1 MKLIVTESLLSDLEE
16 FGILK
21 KNYTKIS
28 YVDLKDYRTP
38 LFETENLKFVYDKF
52 FQLTDE
58 NKSDLNH
65 YENFIFQI
73 KKSNLNKFNDISQEI
88 EILYSNLKKK
98 NINPWDLSNSIFN
111 VNKNYELDAIQ
122 NFTSDENTFKTFLS
136 YLSKEL
142 VRIKLLYQ
150 FDTPYVSKILNEKI
164 DFKYKDA
171 KLKKNKINENQIDKS
186 LNLINKI
193 ENNLISNSFESTVA
207 KRFLVA
213 IKKNLE
219 T

>member
-1 MKLIVTESLLSDLEE
+1 MKLIVTESLLSDLDE

-52 FQLTDE
+52 FHLTDE

-73 KKSNLNKFNDISQEI
+73 KKSNLSKFNDISQEI

-171 KLKKNKINENQIDKS
+171 TLKKNKINENQIDKS

>member
-1 MKLIVTESLLSDLEE
+1 MKLIVTESLLSDLDE

-73 KKSNLNKFNDISQEI
+73 KKSNLSKFNDISQEI
-88 EILYSNLKKK
+88 EIIYSNLKKK

-150 FDTPYVSKILNEKI
+150 FETPYVSKILNEKI
-164 DFKYKDA
+164 DFKYKYA
-171 KLKKNKINENQIDKS
+171 TLKKNKINENQIDKS

>member
-1 MKLIVTESLLSDLEE
+1 MKLIVTESLLSDLDE
-16 FGILK
+16 FGISK
-21 KNYTKIS
+21 NNYTKIS
-28 YVDLKDYRTP
+28 SSDLIDYRTP
-38 LFETENLKFVYDKF
+38 LFETENLKFVYDEF

-58 NKSDLNH
+58 IKLNLNK

-73 KKSNLNKFNDISQEI
+73 KQSNLNKYKDLSQEI
-88 EILYSNLKKK
+88 EVLYSNIKMKIL
-98 NINPWDLSNSIFN
+98 NPWDLTNTIYNSK
-111 VNKNYELDAIQ
+111 KNYELKELQ
-122 NFTSDENTFKTFLS
+122 FFTSDENVFKTFLS
-136 YLSKEL
+136 YLTKEL

-150 FDTPYVSKILNEKI
+150 FDTQYVSKILNEKI

-171 KLKKNKINENQIDKS
+171 TKKMTRINENQIDKS
-186 LNLINKI
+186 INLISKI

>member
-1 MKLIVTESLLSDLEE
+1 MKLIVTESLLSDLDE

-73 KKSNLNKFNDISQEI
+73 KKSNLSKFNDISQEI

-164 DFKYKDA
+164 DFKYKDSTT
-171 KLKKNKINENQIDKS
+171 KKNRINENQIDKS
-186 LNLINKI
+186 LNLISKI
-193 ENNLISNSFESTVA
+193 ENNLIFSSFESTVA

>member
-1 MKLIVTESLLSDLEE
+1 MKLIVTESLLSDLDE

-73 KKSNLNKFNDISQEI
+73 KKSNLSKFNDISQEI

-98 NINPWDLSNSIFN
+98 NINPWDLSSSIFN

-164 DFKYKDA
+164 DFKYKDSTT
-171 KLKKNKINENQIDKS
+171 KKNRINENQIDKS
-186 LNLINKI
+186 LNLISKI
-193 ENNLISNSFESTVA
+193 ENNLVSNSFESTVA

>member
-1 MKLIVTESLLSDLEE
+1 MKLLVTDNLVSDLSHLDSFNINLE
-16 FGILK
+16 
-21 KNYTKIS
+21 KIS
-28 YVDLKDYRTP
+28 IKDIP
-38 LFETENLKFVYDKF
+38 NQEQSLFDDDKF
-52 FQLTDE
+52 KFIFDE
-58 NKSDLNH
+58 FITISSFNKLKIDLDDN
-65 YENFIFQI
+65 YIFQI

-164 DFKYKDA
+164 DFKYKD
-171 KLKKNKINENQIDKS
+171 
-186 LNLINKI
+186 
-193 ENNLISNSFESTVA
+193 SFM
-207 KRFLVA
+207 
-213 IKKNLE
+213 
-219 T
+219 

>member
-1 MKLIVTESLLSDLEE
+1 MKLIVTESLLSDLDE

-73 KKSNLNKFNDISQEI
+73 KKSNLSKFNDISQEI

-111 VNKNYELDAIQ
+111 LNKNYELDAIQ

-171 KLKKNKINENQIDKS
+171 TLKKNKINENQIDKS

>member
-1 MKLIVTESLLSDLEE
+1 MKLIVTENLKSDL
-16 FGILK
+16 
-21 KNYTKIS
+21 
-28 YVDLKDYRTP
+28 
-38 LFETENLKFVYDKF
+38 DKF
-52 FQLTDE
+52 LQLTDE

-88 EILYSNLKKK
+88 EILYSNLKNK

-111 VNKNYELDAIQ
+111 LNKNYELDAIQ

-136 YLSKEL
+136 YLTKEL

-150 FDTPYVSKILNEKI
+150 FDTQYVSKILNEKI

-171 KLKKNKINENQIDKS
+171 TTKKNRINENQINKS

-193 ENNLISNSFESTVA
+193 ENNLVSSSFEPSTA
-207 KRFLVA
+207 KRFLIA
-213 IKKNLE
+213 IKKILE

>member
-1 MKLIVTESLLSDLEE
+1 MKLIVTESLLSDLDE

-73 KKSNLNKFNDISQEI
+73 KKSNLSKFNDISQEI

-150 FDTPYVSKILNEKI
+150 FDTPYVSKLLNEKI

-171 KLKKNKINENQIDKS
+171 TLKKNKINENQIDKS

>member
-1 MKLIVTESLLSDLEE
+1 MKLVVTESLLSDLDE

-73 KKSNLNKFNDISQEI
+73 KKSNLSKFNDISQEI

-171 KLKKNKINENQIDKS
+171 TLKKNKINENQIDKS

>member
-1 MKLIVTESLLSDLEE
+1 MKLIVTESLLSDLDE

-73 KKSNLNKFNDISQEI
+73 KKSNLSKFNDISQEI

-98 NINPWDLSNSIFN
+98 NINPWDLSSSIFN

-171 KLKKNKINENQIDKS
+171 TLKKNKINENQIDKS

>member
-1 MKLIVTESLLSDLEE
+1 MKLIVTESLLSDLDE

-73 KKSNLNKFNDISQEI
+73 KKSNLSKFNDISQEI

-171 KLKKNKINENQIDKS
+171 TLKKNKINENQIDKS

-207 KRFLVA
+207 KGFLVA